1 MRPMAKASSLR
12 PGSLE
17 GSCGGVRFPPH
28 SIPSPE
34 KNTGIPHLRAS
45 LSLTEGQTS
54 PETDKNDLMFSLK
67 EYNDEDYVL
76 NKGLKVFC

>member
-1 MRPMAKASSLR
+1 MRPMAKASSLQ

-17 GSCGGVRFPPH
+17 GSRGGVRFPLH

-45 LSLTEGQTS
+45 LSLTEGQTFL
-54 PETDKNDLMFSLK
+54 ETDKNDLMFSLK
-67 EYNDEDYVL
+67 
-76 NKGLKVFC
+76 